1 MVKQASLVSH
11 LEPIVGSEGVSPSEE
26 LSAFAVDGLTPL
38 VAAAPSTYEQVA
50 EVARYAH
57 AEGLAV
63 ISWGG
68 GTHMHIGNVPSRYDI
83 ALSLSRL
90 DRVVEH
96 EPADLT
102 VTCQAG
108 IALDQLQRHLGK
120 HGQFVPLGLP
130 AGRHGLPRGEKATVG
145 GILSANASGP
155 SRHAYGAPRDFT
167 IGLRV
172 VIADGRVTK
181 AGGRVVK
188 NVAGY
193 DLCKLYIGSLG
204 TLGIIVEATFK
215 LAPLPRAERTVIAA
229 FRTPAQACA
238 FSGELR
244 RRGLALRAVQLLN
257 AAAASLA
264 GQAAARL
271 PAGGGSCALILDL
284 AGTPQAI
291 ERSRREIGELAQ
303 GTADLSDAKDP
314 TELSE
319 SISQLSSPAGA
330 FLLCKAAVLPT
341 QLPSLIDSLEAVS
354 GPPRILGLPT
364 IGVLYASWPHL
375 DDAEEAIGRLRAA
388 TSAVGGSFVIEVCPL
403 DLKRR
408 LDVFPDVSGPSFDLM
423 RRIKQQFDPQGIL
436 SPGRHLGRL

>member
-1 MVKQASLVSH
+1 MVKQASLVSR
-11 LEPIVGSEGVSPSEE
+11 LEAIVGSEGVTPSEE
-26 LSAFAVDGLTPL
+26 LSAFVVDGLTPL
-38 VAAAPSTYEQVA
+38 VAVAPSTYEQVA

-63 ISWGG
+63 IPWGG
-68 GTHMHIGNVPSRYDI
+68 GSHMHIGNVPSRYDI

-90 DRVVEH
+90 NRVVEH

-102 VTCQAG
+102 LTCQAG
-108 IALDQLQRHLGK
+108 IALAQLQRHLGK
-120 HGQFVPLGLP
+120 HGQSVPLGLP
-130 AGRHGLPRGEKATVG
+130 AGRHGPPQGEKATVG

-172 VIADGRVTK
+172 VTADGRLTK
-181 AGGRVVK
+181 TGGRVVK

-204 TLGIIVEATFK
+204 TLGVIVEATFK
-215 LAPLPRAERTVIAA
+215 LAPLPKAEHTIIAA

-238 FSGELR
+238 FARELR
-244 RRGLALRAVQLLN
+244 PRGLALRALQLLN
-257 AAAASLA
+257 PAAASVA
-264 GQAAARL
+264 GQAAPSLTPDR
-271 PAGGGSCALILDL
+271 PCALVLDL

-291 ERSRREIGELAQ
+291 ERSRREIGELPRGAA
-303 GTADLSDAKDP
+303 ADLIDAKDA
-314 TELSE
+314 TELWE
-319 SISQLSSPAGA
+319 SMRRLSSPAGA
-330 FLLCKAAVLPT
+330 SLLCKAMVFPT
-341 QLPSLIDSLEAVS
+341 HLPSLIDSLEAAS
-354 GPPRILGLPT
+354 GSPRILGLPT
-364 IGVLYASWPHL
+364 IGVLYASWPDL
-375 DDAEEAIGRLRAA
+375 DDAEEAIGRLRGA
-388 TSAVGGSFVIEVCPL
+388 TSALGGSSVIEVCPL

-408 LDVFPDVSGPSFDLM
+408 LDVFGDPPPSFDLM

>member
-11 LEPIVGSEGVSPSEE
+11 LEPIVGAEGVSPSEE
-26 LSAFAVDGLTPL
+26 LSTLAVDGLTPL
-38 VAAAPSTYEQVA
+38 VAVAPSTYEQVA
-50 EVARYAH
+50 EVMRYAH

-63 ISWGG
+63 IPWGG

-83 ALSLSRL
+83 ALSLARL

-102 VTCQAG
+102 ASCQAG
-108 IALDQLQRHLGK
+108 ITLDGLRGQLAK
-120 HGQFVPLGLP
+120 HGQLVPLGP
-130 AGRHGLPRGEKATVG
+130 PWGEKATVG
-145 GILSANASGP
+145 GVLAANASGP

-204 TLGIIVEATFK
+204 TLGVIVEATFK
-215 LAPLPRAERTVIAA
+215 LAPLPRAERTVIAT

-257 AAAASLA
+257 TAAASLA
-264 GQAAARL
+264 GQAPARL
-271 PAGGGSCALILDL
+271 GPDGLCALVLDL

-291 ERSRREIGELAQ
+291 ERSRKEIGELAQ
-303 GTADLSDAKDP
+303 RAAPDLSEAKDP
-314 TELSE
+314 AELWE
-319 SISQLSSPAGA
+319 SICRLSSPAGA
-330 FLLCKAAVLPT
+330 AVLCKAMALPT

-364 IGVLYASWPHL
+364 IGILYASWPHL
-375 DDAEEAIGRLRAA
+375 DNAEEAIGRLRAA
-388 TSAVGGSFVIEVCPL
+388 TSAVGGSLVIEVCPL

-408 LDVFPDVSGPSFDLM
+408 LDVFPAVSGPSFDLM

-436 SPGRHLGRL
+436 GPGRHLGRL

>member
-1 MVKQASLVSH
+1 MVNQASLVSH
-11 LEPIVGSEGVSPSEE
+11 LEAIVGSEGVSPSEE

-38 VAAAPSTYEQVA
+38 VAVAPSTYEQVA
-50 EVARYAH
+50 QVARCAH

-63 ISWGG
+63 IPWGG

-108 IALDQLQRHLGK
+108 IALDRLRGHLGK
-120 HGQFVPLGLP
+120 HGQFVPLDALWGD
-130 AGRHGLPRGEKATVG
+130 EATVG

-215 LAPLPRAERTVIAA
+215 LAPLPRAEHTITAA
-229 FRTPAQACA
+229 FRTPAHACA
-238 FSGELR
+238 FARELR
-244 RRGLALRAVQLLN
+244 PRGLALRAVQLLN
-257 AAAASLA
+257 PAAASLA
-264 GQAAARL
+264 RQATAS
-271 PAGGGSCALILDL
+271 PAPDGLSTLLLDL

-291 ERSRREIGELAQ
+291 ERSRREIGDLAR
-303 GTADLSDAKDP
+303 GAAADLSDAKDT

-319 SISQLSSPAGA
+319 SICRLCSPAGA
-330 FLLCKAAVLPT
+330 SLLCKAMVLPT

-375 DDAEEAIGRLRAA
+375 DNPEEAIGRLRAA
-388 TSAVGGSFVIEVCPL
+388 TSAVGGSLVIEVCPL

>member
-1 MVKQASLVSH
+1 MVKQASLVSR
-11 LEPIVGSEGVSPSEE
+11 LEPIVGSEGVTPSEE
-26 LSAFAVDGLTPL
+26 LSAFVVDGLTPL
-38 VAAAPSTYEQVA
+38 VAVAPGTYEQVA
-50 EVARYAH
+50 EVASYAH
-57 AEGLAV
+57 AEGLA
-63 ISWGG
+63 IIPWGG
-68 GTHMHIGNVPSRYDI
+68 GTHVHIGNVPSRYDI

-90 DRVVEH
+90 NRVVEH

-102 VTCQAG
+102 LTCQAG

-120 HGQFVPLGLP
+120 HGQFVPLGP
-130 AGRHGLPRGEKATVG
+130 PQGEKATVG

-155 SRHAYGAPRDFT
+155 SRHAYGGPRDLT

-172 VIADGRVTK
+172 VTADGRLTK
-181 AGGRVVK
+181 TGGRVVK

-204 TLGIIVEATFK
+204 TLGVIVEATFK
-215 LAPLPRAERTVIAA
+215 LAPLPNAEHTIIAA

-238 FSGELR
+238 FARDLR
-244 RRGLALRAVQLLN
+244 PRGLALRAPHLLN
-257 AAAASLA
+257 PAAASLA
-264 GQAAARL
+264 GQAAASL
-271 PAGGGSCALILDL
+271 TPDALCALVLDL

-291 ERSRREIGELAQ
+291 ERSRREIGELAR
-303 GTADLSDAKDP
+303 GAAADLTDAKDT

-319 SISQLSSPAGA
+319 GIRRLCSPAGVS
-330 FLLCKAAVLPT
+330 LLCKAMALPT
-341 QLPSLIDSLEAVS
+341 QLPSLIDSLEAVGGS
-354 GPPRILGLPT
+354 PRILGLPT
-364 IGVLYASWPHL
+364 IGVLYASWPDL

-388 TSAVGGSFVIEVCPL
+388 TSALGGSLVIEVCPL

-408 LDVFPDVSGPSFDLM
+408 LDVFGDPPPSFDLM